1 MNELKGKS
9 VCMYS
14 PKGGVGKTILLA
26 NIGAIASLN
35 NKKVLLIDF
44 DLFNGTLSMFINEE
58 INKTIYN
65 LTDDLNNNRYKKI
78 NDYVYKYNENIDILC
93 APKDPRQGNKI
104 DSKYIDIILERAA
117 NIYDLILIDTYPN
130 LDNISITTLDFAD
143 EILFII
149 NNDMFTIKNMKNI
162 INIFE
167 DNGIKN
173 YKVLLNNSND
183 LKTQYFSILEIKKI
197 IDTNI
202 DYTISKNFYMKD
214 ITSYIYNSKIPMLEN
229 NNYKKYK
236 DDVHNIE
243 VLLKDILGGA
253 KDEKE

>member
-130 LDNISITTLDFAD
+130 LDDISITTLDFAD

>member
-78 NDYVYKYNENIDILC
+78 NNYVYKYNENIDILC

-130 LDNISITTLDFAD
+130 LDDISITTLDFAD